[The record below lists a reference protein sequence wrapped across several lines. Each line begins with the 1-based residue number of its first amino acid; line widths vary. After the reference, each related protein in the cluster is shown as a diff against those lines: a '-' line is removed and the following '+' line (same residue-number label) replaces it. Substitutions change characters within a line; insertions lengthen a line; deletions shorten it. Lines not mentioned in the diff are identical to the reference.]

1 LGDAAPAAG
10 FDRFGFDRFGFDES
24 RFDDPGC

>member
-10 FDRFGFDRFGFDES
+10 FDRFGFDESRFDES